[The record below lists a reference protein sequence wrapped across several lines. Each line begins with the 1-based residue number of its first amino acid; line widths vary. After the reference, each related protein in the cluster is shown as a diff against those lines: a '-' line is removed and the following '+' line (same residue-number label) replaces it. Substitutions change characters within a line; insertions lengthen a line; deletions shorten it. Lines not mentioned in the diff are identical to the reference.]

1 MAINIRN
8 GILQDDIC
16 MYLVFATVC
25 SRSGAAASAV
35 QCPSGGV
42 NDRVGAL
49 ANRRRAGQER
59 RKGLTR
65 GNHQPQTFGIVYR
78 ARAVGWRQ

>member
-16 MYLVFATVC
+16 MYLVFATVVA
-25 SRSGAAASAV
+25 GEAATAV

-49 ANRRRAGQER
+49 ANRRRAGQEK

-65 GNHQPQTFGIVYR
+65 GNRQPQTFGIVYR